1 VKEKG
6 QRKISWKD
14 SDLAEAHRVRSIN
27 ILLNADENLFHRL
40 FHSGA
45 PLRLRKESDI
55 YEHGFNILNSDDA
68 VLVRAV
74 LDFYNSTGDLPLW
87 ECLWNLEYLV
97 LVRLIRA
104 ICHQREIQLEAIQ
117 GIMTDYLGPIS

>member
-1 VKEKG
+1 MKEKG
-6 QRKISWKD
+6 WKQA
-14 SDLAEAHRVRSIN
+14 SCEGSGLAEAHRARSIG
-27 ILLNADENLFHRL
+27 ILLNADEDLFHRI
-40 FHSGA
+40 FHSET

-68 VLVRAV
+68 ILVRAV

-87 ECLWNLEYLV
+87 ECLWNLDYLV

-104 ICHQREIQLEAIQ
+104 ICHQREIQLETIQ
-117 GIMTDYLGPIS
+117 GIMSDYLGPIS